1 MSHLWKTFTFSR
13 LFFSDKGNLYF
24 GDIRNHGL
32 SSQTSTVSLTDKKKE
47 KAVFRQTQR
56 IFYTF
61 ASCDKEIESIY
72 QCYNFFYVQFRIN
85 FSFCTFSRHFLANIY
100 SFKFNNRSIR
110 KRCEIC
116 SKLTIKHQNNVN
128 DAVLVFLLLTLN
140 IFHTFLY
147 CFFCWIWTSK
157 C

>member
-13 LFFSDKGNLYF
+13 LFFSDKINLYF

-32 SSQTSTVSLTDKKKE
+32 SSQTSTVSLTDKKKQ
-47 KAVFRQTQR
+47 KPVFRQTQR

-61 ASCDKEIESIY
+61 ASCEKEIENIY

-116 SKLTIKHQNNVN
+116 SKLTIKTPEQRQWRRSSVFIINFKDISHLS
-128 DAVLVFLLLTLN
+128 LVFLLLNLN
-140 IFHTFLY
+140 
-147 CFFCWIWTSK
+147 K
-157 C
+157 

>member
-32 SSQTSTVSLTDKKKE
+32 SSQTSTVSLTDKKKQ
-47 KAVFRQTQR
+47 KPVFRQTQR

-61 ASCDKEIESIY
+61 ASCEKEIENIY

-100 SFKFNNRSIR
+100 SFKFNHRSIR

-116 SKLTIKHQNNVN
+116 SKLTIKTPEQRQWRRSSVFIINFKDISHLS
-128 DAVLVFLLLTLN
+128 LVFLLLNLN
-140 IFHTFLY
+140 
-147 CFFCWIWTSK
+147 K
-157 C
+157 